1 MEFAPVPEWVRIE
14 PASGVIP
21 IAGDSEMDVV
31 FTSAGL
37 GPGDFH
43 AVLEMYT
50 NDPAQRTLRVDAVL
64 HAALT
69 PLDRFEIHPR
79 TVTQAP
85 GRGAIRLTLQL
96 PPELDP
102 HEVLLSSVTL
112 NGLPLPQEVRV
123 SFGDSNEDG
132 IEELILR
139 LDRESFLAALGE
151 GSVVTVTGEVRE
163 TTWFTGTSSVRVNK
177 FLGRAAR
184 SAGSGNSW

>member
-1 MEFAPVPEWVRIE
+1 
-14 PASGVIP
+14 
-21 IAGDSEMDVV
+21 V

-139 LDRESFLAALGE
+139 LDRKSFLAALGE

-177 FLGRAAR
+177 FLGRALQ
-184 SAGSGNSW
+184 SGE